1 MYPPF
6 LIVNEKLIIVEIQ
19 RAAFQKTKAILC
31 VPTPEH
37 RHEGVSECRHR
48 SSEYSGK
55 RSIRN
60 RMCTGI
66 GASARQV
73 KLISLE
79 VRHIKWNFE

>member
-37 RHEGVSECRHR
+37 RHEGV
-48 SSEYSGK
+48 
-55 RSIRN
+55 
-60 RMCTGI
+60 
-66 GASARQV
+66 

-79 VRHIKWNFE
+79 VRHVKWNFE